1 MNIQDWWPLLDPSTR
16 QWLINNNGDMVPP
29 SILAQIKAVA
39 GEAAADASCV
49 GDDGPEGFSLSDEAI
64 DWVEQAANDEDFGSE

>member
-29 SILAQIKAVA
+29 GILDQIKAVA
-39 GEAAADASCV
+39 GQAETHASWV

-64 DWVEQAANDEDFGSE
+64 DWVEQAANDEDAESE